1 MSYFLP
7 ILLQISVGNGA
18 QPVEIQ
24 TDAPATD
31 AGLSVMEL
39 LWKGGPVMIPILLLS
54 IIALALFIERLI
66 YISKAGKLDSRLFEE
81 VKRQL
86 NTGDVT
92 GALKICA
99 GNPLPVARLLEKGL
113 IRLGSP
119 IRDIESGI
127 ETTARVEVYKMEKN
141 LNILSAIAAIAPM
154 FGFLGTVIGM
164 IRAFYN
170 ISISDNISIG
180 IIASGIY
187 EKMITSASGLIVGV
201 LAYIFYTYL
210 NTMIDRA
217 VHRLEI
223 TAIDFLDLLHKPVE

>member
-7 ILLQISVGNGA
+7 ILLQISVGNEA

-24 TDAPATD
+24 TGEASPE

-39 LWKGGPVMIPILLLS
+39 LLKGGPVMIPIVLLS
-54 IIALALFIERLI
+54 IVALALFIERLL
-66 YISKAGKLDSRLFEE
+66 YISKAGKLDDRLFAE
-81 VKRQL
+81 VKKLL
-86 NTGDVT
+86 NNGDVS

-99 GNPLPVARLLEKGL
+99 GNPLPVARLLEKGV

-127 ETTARVEVYKMEKN
+127 ETTARVEVYRMEKN

-217 VHRLEI
+217 VNRLEI